1 MKLLFLLSG
10 EHLPLAMQEVINLL
24 KIKKPMR
31 HRAVLIGEVAEK
43 NIQLVS
49 RLGFSRMKLSLVFS
63 CSLPAIKHQMEKI
76 HWGRFVKGS
85 FCLRIHALS
94 PGACVN
100 AGPSPECPGWL
111 SEKKLAGVI
120 WRSLEHPKVEL
131 EHPQTKVVILHDG
144 KKAWCGIEIPAGQG
158 RFDERRDPHRPEPSP
173 TTLHPKLARCMVNL
187 TGIQSGKIVDPF
199 CGAGGLLI
207 EAGLIGLCPEGI
219 DLYGVMVRKAKKN
232 LDHYKIKNY
241 QLHVGDALNLKG
253 PVDYLVSDVPYGL
266 NTSLWTEKD
275 GEPVRISLP
284 KSQQARRSKDI
295 KNFYLLFLK
304 SLRKALRKRA
314 VVAFPGHAHAEKLLR
329 NVGFSIEHK
338 FSQRIHRSLTRE
350 IFIFRP

>member
-10 EHLPLAMQEVINLL
+10 EHIPLAMQEVINLL
-24 KIKKPMR
+24 KIKKLMR
-31 HRAVLIGEVAEK
+31 HGAVLIGEVLNK
-43 NIQLVS
+43 NIPLVS
-49 RLGFSRMKLSLVFS
+49 RLGFSRMVLSLLFS
-63 CSLPAIKHQMEKI
+63 CSLSSIKPQMEKI
-76 HWGRFVKGS
+76 QWGEYAKGS
-85 FCLRIHALS
+85 FCLRIHALFAS
-94 PGACVN
+94 NRNDKEVHSFPD
-100 AGPSPECPGWL
+100 WL

-120 WRSLEHPKVEL
+120 WRSLKHPKVDL

-187 TGIQSGKIVDPF
+187 TGIQAGKIVDPF

-207 EAGLIGLCPEGI
+207 EAGLMGLRPEGI

-232 LDHYKIKNY
+232 LDHYGIKDY
-241 QLHVGDALNLKG
+241 QLHVGDALSLKG
-253 PVDYLVSDVPYGL
+253 PVDYVVSDVPYGL

-284 KSQQARRSKDI
+284 KSKQAKRSKDI
-295 KNFYLLFLK
+295 KKFYLLFLK
-304 SLRKALRKRA
+304 ALRKSLRKRA

-329 NVGFSIEHK
+329 NVGFSIENK
-338 FSQRIHRSLTRE
+338 FSQRIHRSLTRD